1 MTLKKYGLWLGFL
14 GFAIYALVAGW
25 QPSILEF
32 NGWAGVGKA
41 ITWLTLLSFIAYS
54 LYATSK
60 ESIIYIMRDMKASY
74 WGRQIGIDLYLG
86 AAIVLSI
93 IYLNEGS
100 LLVLL
105 VWLVPVIIF
114 VNLATLLY
122 LAIHFDQIVA
132 RFY

>member
-1 MTLKKYGLWLGFL
+1 MKLKKHGLWLGYFA
-14 GFAIYALVAGW
+14 FAIYALTVNW
-25 QPSILEF
+25 QSSTLEF
-32 NGWAGVGKA
+32 SGALGLAKA
-41 ITWLTLLSFIAYS
+41 LVWLTLLAFLAYS
-54 LYATSK
+54 LYASSQEK
-60 ESIIYIMRDMKASY
+60 IIHIMRDMNASY

-86 AAIVLSI
+86 IAIMLSL

-100 LLVLL
+100 IFVLF

-114 VNLATLLY
+114 ANLATLLY

>member
-1 MTLKKYGLWLGFL
+1 MQLQKHGLWLGYF

-25 QPSILEF
+25 QPSMLEF
-32 NGWAGVGKA
+32 NGWAGLGKA
-41 ITWLTLLSFIAYS
+41 ITWLTLLSFMAYS

-74 WGRQIGIDLYLG
+74 WGRQIGIDLYIG
-86 AAIVLSI
+86 AAIVLSV

-100 LLVLL
+100 FLVML

-132 RFY
+132 RF

>member
-1 MTLKKYGLWLGFL
+1 MFFKKYGLWLGYF
-14 GFAIYALVAGW
+14 GFAIYALMANW
-25 QPSILEF
+25 QVSTFEF
-32 NGWAGVGKA
+32 SGALGIGKA
-41 ITWLTLLSFIAYS
+41 LTWLTLLAFLAYS
-54 LYATSK
+54 LYSSSQENIAH
-60 ESIIYIMRDMKASY
+60 IIRDMKACY

-86 AAIVLSI
+86 VAIVLSL

-100 LLVLL
+100 VVVLL

-114 VNLATLLY
+114 ANLATLLY